1 MKQDTLKIERFQH
14 DVDWAMLNK
23 LQQKQR
29 TSSKTKS
36 KKQVWDSWG
45 VGCTS
50 CTFETYRLPHGDIPL
65 IVEAKDVT
73 MFESTFGGP

>member
-1 MKQDTLKIERFQH
+1 
-14 DVDWAMLNK
+14 MLNK

-45 VGCTS
+45 VAVWAAQAAHLKLIDYPIDG
-50 CTFETYRLPHGDIPL
+50 GIPL
-65 IVEAKDVT
+65 IVEVEDVT
-73 MFESTFGGP
+73 MFESTFGGPHRPYDAILQ